1 MSSMS
6 LKFHLKKKER
16 SNWKIKTYLNKGAA
30 ARRCLCPSLSWR
42 EKEGEKETWIFSLK
56 GSTERQESQLC
67 SAGWSGQHCGR
78 SPASVRCHC
87 HVTRPSE
94 HLVRSSW
101 LASRETEID
110 PRGRREL
117 MLHRCCCGYVVACV
131 RCVFVCVS
139 ALRSH
144 DRDSGSAVISGATM
158 RLAGADRSGGFMSNR
173 AV

>member
-6 LKFHLKKKER
+6 LKFHLKNKER

-30 ARRCLCPSLSWR
+30 VHWCLCPSLSWR

-67 SAGWSGQHCGR
+67 RVKWTALWALSSI
-78 SPASVRCHC
+78 STMSLSCHKA
-87 HVTRPSE
+87 V
-94 HLVRSSW
+94 W
-101 LASRETEID
+101 ASRAVELAGKRGDREID